1 MNALAMYL
9 ERHYIQ
15 VSALARASGVP
26 ASTLYKYTSGRSDV
40 WNMSIYTF
48 AKIAHALGM
57 TSDEFIEELKALE
70 NGYGAANRQG

>member
-1 MNALAMYL
+1 MNALAIYL

-48 AKIAHALGM
+48 TKIAHALGM
-57 TSDEFIEELKALE
+57 TADDFIKELRAVE
-70 NGYGAANRQG
+70 NGDGAANRQG